1 MTITGQFEIRLVFA
15 SQTPDAKIILV
26 AQPHVGIVGEHYFHK
41 LQFDYDPSG
50 PRGSGVF
57 STVLA
62 EGSSMPAGLTLST
75 NCIIEG
81 DVTADLETSFKVEVS
96 D

>member
-1 MTITGQFEIRLVFA
+1 MTITGQFDITLVFR
-15 SQTPDAKIILV
+15 SVTPDAKIILV
-26 AQPHVGIVGEHYFHK
+26 AQPHVGIVGEHYMHK

-57 STVLA
+57 KTVLA
-62 EGSSMPAGLTLST
+62 GGSSMPAGLTLSP

-81 DVTADLETSFKVEVS
+81 DVTADLETTFRVEVS